1 MNINEIACRNM
12 TNLKNN
18 VYPGRGIVIG
28 KSPDA
33 KHLIQ
38 VYWIMGR
45 SKDSRNRIFKKE
57 DSGFVKTEPFD
68 KSRQTGSSL
77 TIYHPV
83 KHYSNYHI
91 VSNGCHTDTILD
103 GLNHGKTF
111 EQSLK
116 ETSYEP
122 DHPHYTP
129 RISGLVNLD
138 DDLYDYQLSIVK
150 RIHDHPES
158 CVRSFYNYTQAIP
171 GKGHC
176 ITTYTGNGDP
186 LPSFEGEPFVVELF
200 DDIETV
206 VECYWK
212 TLNQE
217 NKISL
222 LAKFINAKS
231 NRTTIKIINKN
242 R

>member
-1 MNINEIACRNM
+1 MNINEISRKSI
-12 TNLKNN
+12 TNLRSN

-28 KSPDA
+28 KSPNA

-45 SKDSRNRIFKKE
+45 SENSKNRIFKKE
-57 DSGFVKTEPFD
+57 ASGFVKTEPFD

-77 TIYHPV
+77 TIYYPV
-83 KHYSNYHI
+83 KHYSNCHV
-91 VSNGCHTDTILD
+91 VSNGRHTDTILD
-103 GLNHGKTF
+103 GLTHGKTF

-138 DDLYDYQLSIVK
+138 DDLYDYQLSIIK
-150 RIHDHPES
+150 RVQARPKS
-158 CVRSFYNYTQAIP
+158 CVRSFHNYTQGIP

-176 ITTYTGNGDP
+176 ITTYLGNGDP

-206 VECYWK
+206 TEYYWK
-212 TLNQE
+212 SLNQE
-217 NKISL
+217 NRISL
-222 LAKFINAKS
+222 LAKFINVESK
-231 NRTTIKIINKN
+231 RITVKTINKN
-242 R
+242 M

>member
-1 MNINEIACRNM
+1 MNINEIARRNM
-12 TNLKNN
+12 TNLKN

-28 KSPDA
+28 KSPDT

-45 SKDSRNRIFKKE
+45 SENSRNRIFTKE
-57 DSGFVKTEPFD
+57 ASNFVKTEPFD
-68 KSRQTGSSL
+68 KSRQAGSPL
-77 TIYHPV
+77 TIYYPV
-83 KHYSNYHI
+83 RHYSNCHI
-91 VSNGCHTDTILD
+91 VTNGSHTDTILD
-103 GLNHGKTF
+103 GLRRGKTF

-116 ETSYEP
+116 QTSFEP

-138 DDLYDYQLSIVK
+138 DGLHDYQLSIIK
-150 RIHDHPES
+150 RVQAHPES
-158 CVRSFYNYTQAIP
+158 CVRSFYNYTQGIP

-176 ITTYTGNGDP
+176 ITTYAGDGNP

-206 VECYWK
+206 TDCYWK
-212 TLNQE
+212 NLNQE
-217 NKISL
+217 NRISL
-222 LAKFINAKS
+222 LAKFISLEDK
-231 NRTTIKIINKN
+231 RTTIKTINKN
-242 R
+242 T